1 MKMKFLLLINL
12 LVSLCAAGIVVHE
25 ESDNYIENENLVRK
39 VRVRVNQ
46 IVPRH
51 QCRRALRNIEVKS
64 WVIM

>member
-1 MKMKFLLLINL
+1 MKMKYLLLINL
-12 LVSLCAAGIVVHE
+12 LVSLCAAGIAVRE
-25 ESDNYIENENLVRK
+25 ELNNNVKNENLVEI

-64 WVIM
+64 RLI